1 MADTTKPSSEG
12 PLQFG
17 WRGEGLAYA
26 DRPCAYGLAR
36 RGDGRI
42 ALVRVVKDKGVWWDL
57 PGGALD
63 PGEDEGMALVREF
76 LEETG
81 LSVRPARL
89 VARAD
94 QFMVKTDGAPVN
106 NLSGFYEVSI
116 FGEDPAL
123 KIEDDHTL
131 EWWEA
136 ADAVRAL
143 RHDSHAWAVA
153 AWMRLTFAE
162 SRR

>member
-1 MADTTKPSSEG
+1 MGETDTPSSEG

-17 WRGEGLAYA
+17 RREPGRAYA
-26 DRPCAYGLAR
+26 DRPCAYGVASR
-36 RGDGRI
+36 DDGRI
-42 ALVRVVKDKGVWWDL
+42 ALVRVVKDEGVWWDL

-63 PGEDEGMALVREF
+63 PGEDEAQALAREF
-76 LEETG
+76 IEETG
-81 LSVRPARL
+81 LSVRPVRL

-94 QFMVKTDGAPVN
+94 QFMVKTDGSPVN
-106 NLSGFYEVSI
+106 NLSGVYEVSI

-123 KIEDDHTL
+123 KVEDDHTL

-143 RHDSHAWAVA
+143 RHDSHAWAVS
-153 AWMRLTFAE
+153 AWMRLRFGE